1 MFKAFGNFLHRTP
14 WWAMLLIGLLTLIL
28 LGIFTLPAQVIRLSS
43 SGETPEI
50 NRAIKR
56 EIDSAFGDSA
66 LGLAEGVVSAMRERT
81 NDPARR
87 RELDLA
93 QEGIAEARKEI
104 FNAQDEIKRAVT
116 EAAKDASG
124 AAAEAAQA
132 VREAAKES
140 TVNAI
145 EAARA
150 ATEALLESA
159 TERREAIEEARAD
172 VEKSLKSAGL
182 VAPETLKSLNEQLQA
197 AKTQEDAAKKAL
209 DALTKSQVEAAKS
222 NFKLDFDVNGTKFKI
237 GNDENAKE
245 GLREGLKSAIKSGI
259 GEGIR
264 QGAKTDVKRGDKMAG
279 NAGASTTLPPTLPS
293 APGATLTAP
302 APPVSPTSPV
312 SPTAPA
318 PPAAPAPPVFSPLPA
333 ELRQDIH
340 AKVAQ
345 DVKRI
350 GLGSALILAFIPVFF
365 MTLIAKFLIDRSRR
379 AQAFGESQK
388 KVAEAQSA
396 SRQLMEARLQA
407 LQAQVEPHFLYNTLA
422 NVQALTEV
430 DPPAANKMVGHLIEY
445 LRAALPKMRETSSTV
460 GQEVELARAY
470 LNILKMRMV
479 ERLDFSISVPDEL
492 SNVPFPPL
500 MLPSLVENAIK
511 HGLEPV
517 REGGRI
523 DIIAEKVGERFRIVV
538 KDTGRGLSANGTT
551 SADAETGGGVG
562 LSNIRERLLALYGE
576 TARLSLESNVPKG
589 VIASIEIPAE
599 AMMRFS
605 ALGAIPT
612 TKIGSGGP
620 GNKNAS
626 MNTNGNTKGASK
638 SWAGRTMSAVGTTHS
653 VWARAMS
660 FTFIGIMAALAIMFG
675 LALAAMAAGWMPFSI
690 GSNTVPLSGMEG
702 MAVGSLLLLFVFGL
716 LALVALLVVAIIYG
730 LGVLA
735 AGLLVFIPLMI
746 LISVFPALSPFVLLG
761 LIIYWWFW
769 RRKPK
774 HKTAS
779 VPKSSAAV
787 NVSEVGITPTIPP
800 KLPPN

>member
-104 FNAQDEIKRAVT
+104 FNAQDEIKRAVS

-124 AAAEAAQA
+124 AAADAAQA
-132 VREAAKES
+132 AREAAKES

-159 TERREAIEEARAD
+159 TERRQAIEGARAD
-172 VEKSLKSAGL
+172 VEKSLKSAGV
-182 VAPETLKSLNEQLQA
+182 VAPETLKSLDEQLQA
-197 AKTQEDAAKKAL
+197 ARIQEDVAKKSL
-209 DALTKSQVEAAKS
+209 DALTKSQAEVAKS
-222 NFKLDFDVNGTKFKI
+222 NFKLDFDVNGSKFKI
-237 GNDENAKE
+237 GIDENVKE
-245 GLREGLKSAIKSGI
+245 SLREGLKSAIKSGI
-259 GEGIR
+259 AEGIR
-264 QGAKTDVKRGDKMAG
+264 QGTKADVKRGDKIAG
-279 NAGASTTLPPTLPS
+279 KAGDSATSPPTPPS
-293 APGATLTAP
+293 ALG
-302 APPVSPTSPV
+302 APPTTFVSPALPIS
-312 SPTAPA
+312 PA
-318 PPAAPAPPVFSPLPA
+318 PPAPPMFSPLPA

-365 MTLIAKFLIDRSRR
+365 MTLIAKFLIDRSRG
-379 AQAFGESQK
+379 AQAFGERQK
-388 KVAEAQSA
+388 KVAEIQSA

-470 LNILKMRMV
+470 LNILKMRMAD
-479 ERLDFSISVPDEL
+479 RLDFAISVPDEL
-492 SNVPFPPL
+492 SNVAFPPL

-523 DIIAEKVGERFRIVV
+523 DVIAEQVGERFRIVV

-551 SADAETGGGVG
+551 SVNVETGGGIG

-576 TARLSLESNVPKG
+576 TAKLSLESNQPKG
-589 VIASIEIPAE
+589 VIATIEIPAE

-605 ALGAIPT
+605 APGAMPA
-612 TKIGSGGP
+612 TKTGTGSA
-620 GNKNAS
+620 GNMNANS
-626 MNTNGNTKGASK
+626 KGATK

-660 FTFIGIMAALAIMFG
+660 FTFIGIMAVLAIMFG
-675 LALAAMAAGWMPFSI
+675 LALAAMAAGWMPLSI
-690 GSNTVPLSGMEG
+690 GSNTVPLSGVEG
-702 MAVGSLLLLFVFGL
+702 MAVGSVLLLFVFGL

-735 AGLLVFIPLMI
+735 AGLLIFIPLMI
-746 LISVFPALSPFVLLG
+746 LISVFPALSPLVLLG

-769 RRKPK
+769 RRKRK
-774 HKTAS
+774 HMSEAS
-779 VPKSSAAV
+779 GK
-787 NVSEVGITPTIPP
+787 VSPVVKVGEVSKDITP
-800 KLPPN
+800 PN

>member
-43 SGETPEI
+43 SGETPEM

-104 FNAQDEIKRAVT
+104 FNAQDEIKKAVSDAT
-116 EAAKDASG
+116 KEAS
-124 AAAEAAQA
+124 AAA
-132 VREAAKES
+132 REAAKN
-140 TVNAI
+140 TAAMAI
-145 EAARA
+145 EAAQTA
-150 ATEALLESA
+150 AEAMLESA
-159 TERREAIEEARAD
+159 NERREAIEEARAD
-172 VEKSLKSAGL
+172 VEKSLKSAGIS
-182 VAPETLKSLNEQLQA
+182 APEALKSLDEQLNAVKLQ
-197 AKTQEDAAKKAL
+197 QEAAKKSIEAL
-209 DALTKSQVEAAKS
+209 KESQTAQTEAAKQ
-222 NFKLDFDVNGTKFKI
+222 NLHLDFDINGTKFQISGGEDAKQKLKAAI
-237 GNDENAKE
+237 KAGVKE
-245 GLREGLKSAIKSGI
+245 GLKN
-259 GEGIR
+259 
-264 QGAKTDVKRGDKMAG
+264 GATAGD
-279 NAGASTTLPPTLPS
+279 SPPLPP
-293 APGATLTAP
+293 APPAPAAEPAQPASPALP
-302 APPVSPTSPV
+302 APPV
-312 SPTAPA
+312 
-318 PPAAPAPPVFSPLPA
+318 PPAFSPLPV

-379 AQAFGESQK
+379 ALAFGERQK
-388 KVAEAQSA
+388 KVAETQSA

-460 GQEVELARAY
+460 GQEVELAKAY
-470 LNILKMRMV
+470 LNILKMRMG
-479 ERLDFSISVPDEL
+479 ERLDFAILVPDEL

-500 MLPSLVENAIK
+500 MLPSLVENAVK

-523 DIIAEKVGERFRIVV
+523 DVIAEKVGERFRIVV

-551 SADAETGGGVG
+551 SATVETGGGVG

-576 TARLSLESNVPKG
+576 TARLSLESNEPRG
-589 VIASIEIPAE
+589 VIATIEIPAE

-605 ALGAIPT
+605 ATGAIPS
-612 TKIGSGGP
+612 TKAGADAA
-620 GNKNAS
+620 NNMNA
-626 MNTNGNTKGASK
+626 NGKAASK
-638 SWAGRTMSAVGTTHS
+638 GWAGRTMSAVGTTHS

-675 LALAAMAAGWMPFSI
+675 LALAAMAAGWMPLSI
-690 GSNTVPLSGMEG
+690 GGGTLPLSGVEG
-702 MAVGSLLLLFVFGL
+702 MAVGSVLLLFVFGL

-746 LISVFPALSPFVLLG
+746 LISVFPALSPFVLFG

-774 HKTAS
+774 TSPKTS
-779 VPKSSAAV
+779 PKTTPKNLPNAIA
-787 NVSEVGITPTIPP
+787 NVSPAVKADEVGKDITP
-800 KLPPN
+800 PN

>member
-43 SGETPEI
+43 SGETPEM

-104 FNAQDEIKRAVT
+104 FNAQDEIKRAAS

-132 VREAAKES
+132 AREAAKES

-150 ATEALLESA
+150 ATETLLESS

-172 VEKSLKSAGL
+172 VERSLKSARV
-182 VAPETLKSLNEQLQA
+182 VAPETLKSLDEQLQA
-197 AKTQEDAAKKAL
+197 ARIQEDAAKKAL
-209 DALTKSQVEAAKS
+209 DALTKSQAEAAKA
-222 NFKLDFDVNGTKFKI
+222 NFKLDFDINGTKFKI
-237 GNDENAKE
+237 GIDENAKE
-245 GLREGLKSAIKSGI
+245 GFREGLKSAIKSGI
-259 GEGIR
+259 AEGIK
-264 QGAKTDVKRGDKMAG
+264 QGAKADVKRGDKIAG
-279 NAGASTTLPPTLPS
+279 KTGDNLISPPAPPS
-293 APGATLTAP
+293 APGAAP
-302 APPVSPTSPV
+302 AEPVPPRLPASVAP
-312 SPTAPA
+312 PA
-318 PPAAPAPPVFSPLPA
+318 PPAPPAFSPLPV

-388 KVAEAQSA
+388 KVAETQSA

-470 LNILKMRMV
+470 LNILKMRMG
-479 ERLDFSISVPDEL
+479 ERLDFAISVPDEL

-500 MLPSLVENAIK
+500 MLPSLVENAVK

-523 DIIAEKVGERFRIVV
+523 DVVAEKVGERFRIVV

-551 SADAETGGGVG
+551 SANAETGGGVG

-576 TARLSLESNVPKG
+576 TAKLTLESNEPKG
-589 VIASIEIPAE
+589 VIATIEIPAE

-605 ALGAIPT
+605 ATGAIPS
-612 TKIGSGGP
+612 TKTGAGAANNI
-620 GNKNAS
+620 NAS
-626 MNTNGNTKGASK
+626 SKGAGKSK
-638 SWAGRTMSAVGTTHS
+638 GWAGRTMSAVGTTHS

-675 LALAAMAAGWMPFSI
+675 LALAAMAAGWMPLSI
-690 GSNTVPLSGMEG
+690 GGSTVPLSGVEG
-702 MAVGSLLLLFVFGL
+702 MAVGSVLLLFVFGL

-746 LISVFPALSPFVLLG
+746 LISVFPALSPFVLFG

-774 HKTAS
+774 T
-779 VPKSSAAV
+779 VPKTSPKTTPRNLPDTIA
-787 NVSEVGITPTIPP
+787 NVSPAVKADEAGKDITP
-800 KLPPN
+800 PN

>member
-1 MFKAFGNFLHRTP
+1 MRGGFVVCLGRVISKNGLVMFKAFGNFLHRTP

-104 FNAQDEIKRAVT
+104 FNAQDEIKRAVS

-124 AAAEAAQA
+124 AAADAAQA
-132 VREAAKES
+132 AREAAKES

-159 TERREAIEEARAD
+159 TERREAIEGARAD
-172 VEKSLKSAGL
+172 VEKSLKSAGV
-182 VAPETLKSLNEQLQA
+182 VAPETLKSLDEHLQA
-197 AKTQEDAAKKAL
+197 ARIQEDVAKKSL
-209 DALTKSQVEAAKS
+209 DALTKSQAEVAKS
-222 NFKLDFDVNGTKFKI
+222 NFKLDFDVNGSKFKI
-237 GNDENAKE
+237 GIDENVKE
-245 GLREGLKSAIKSGI
+245 SLREGLKSAIKSGI
-259 GEGIR
+259 AEGIR
-264 QGAKTDVKRGDKMAG
+264 QGTKADVKRGDKIAG
-279 NAGASTTLPPTLPS
+279 KAGDSATSPPTPPSALGAPPPTL
-293 APGATLTAP
+293 
-302 APPVSPTSPV
+302 VSPVLPISPA
-312 SPTAPA
+312 S
-318 PPAAPAPPVFSPLPA
+318 PAPPVFSPLPA

-365 MTLIAKFLIDRSRR
+365 MTLIAKFLIDRSRG
-379 AQAFGESQK
+379 AQAFGERQK
-388 KVAEAQSA
+388 KVAEIQSA

-470 LNILKMRMV
+470 LNILKMRMAD
-479 ERLDFSISVPDEL
+479 RLDFAISVPDEL
-492 SNVPFPPL
+492 CNVAFPPL

-523 DIIAEKVGERFRIVV
+523 DVIAEQVGERFRIVV

-551 SADAETGGGVG
+551 SANVETGGGIG

-576 TARLSLESNVPKG
+576 SAKLSLESNQPKG
-589 VIASIEIPAE
+589 VIATIEIPAE

-605 ALGAIPT
+605 APGAMPA
-612 TKIGSGGP
+612 TKTGAGFA
-620 GNKNAS
+620 GNMNANS
-626 MNTNGNTKGASK
+626 KGATK

-675 LALAAMAAGWMPFSI
+675 LALAAMAAGWMPLSI
-690 GSNTVPLSGMEG
+690 GSNTVPLSGVEG
-702 MAVGSLLLLFVFGL
+702 MAVGSVLLLFVFGL

-730 LGVLA
+730 LGICLR
-735 AGLLVFIPLMI
+735 F
-746 LISVFPALSPFVLLG
+746 
-761 LIIYWWFW
+761 
-769 RRKPK
+769 RRQY
-774 HKTAS
+774 HQ
-779 VPKSSAAV
+779 
-787 NVSEVGITPTIPP
+787 
-800 KLPPN
+800 

>member
-14 WWAMLLIGLLTLIL
+14 WWAMILIGLMTLIL

-43 SGETPEI
+43 SGETPEM

-66 LGLAEGVVSAMRERT
+66 LGLAQGVVAAMQERT
-81 NDPARR
+81 TDPARR
-87 RELDLA
+87 RELDVA
-93 QEGIAEARKEI
+93 QEGIAEARREI
-104 FNAQDEIKRAVT
+104 FNAQDEIKRAVK
-116 EAAKDASG
+116 EAADDASG
-124 AAAEAAQA
+124 AARDAAQA
-132 VREAAKES
+132 ARESARGTARDAV
-140 TVNAI
+140 TNAI
-145 EAARA
+145 ETARN
-150 ATEALLESA
+150 ATESLLESA
-159 TERREAIEEARAD
+159 TERRESIEEARAD
-172 VEKSLKSAGL
+172 VEKSLKSAG
-182 VAPETLKSLNEQLQA
+182 VAAPDALKSLDEQLAA
-197 AKTQEDAAKKAL
+197 AKAEEDVAKKAVE
-209 DALTKSQVEAAKS
+209 ALTKSQTGAVKGDLNIEIG
-222 NFKLDFDVNGTKFKI
+222 GTKFKI
-237 GNDENAKE
+237 KGD
-245 GLREGLKSAIKSGI
+245 G
-259 GEGIR
+259 
-264 QGAKTDVKRGDKMAG
+264 RGVLIA
-279 NAGASTTLPPTLPS
+279 PPPAVPAAPAVPAMPS
-293 APGATLTAP
+293 AATP
-302 APPVSPTSPV
+302 AAPV

-318 PPAAPAPPVFSPLPA
+318 FAPLPP

-350 GLGSALILAFIPVFF
+350 GLGSALILAFIPIFF

-388 KVAEAQSA
+388 KVAETQSA

-470 LNILKMRMV
+470 LNILKMRMGD
-479 ERLDFSISVPDEL
+479 RLDFAIQLPPEL
-492 SNVPFPPL
+492 SGVPFPPL

-523 DIIAEKVGERFRIVV
+523 DVIAEKVGERFRIIV
-538 KDTGRGLSANGTT
+538 KDTGRGLVATGATSAN
-551 SADAETGGGVG
+551 AETGGGVG

-576 TARLSLESNVPKG
+576 SAKLSLESNEPKG
-589 VIASIEIPAE
+589 VIATIEIPAE
-599 AMMRFS
+599 ALMRFS
-605 ALGAIPT
+605 ATGAAPSMKSASAT
-612 TKIGSGGP
+612 A
-620 GNKNAS
+620 NQNAKP
-626 MNTNGNTKGASK
+626 KG
-638 SWAGRTMSAVGTTHS
+638 WTGRTLSAVGTTHS

-660 FTFIGIMAALAIMFG
+660 FTFIGIMVVLAILVG
-675 LALAAMAAGWMPFSI
+675 LALAGMAAGLI
-690 GSNTVPLSGMEG
+690 PLSLGDTALPLTGMEG
-702 MAVGSLLLLFVFGL
+702 MAVGSIVLLFVFGL

-746 LISVFPALSPFVLLG
+746 LISIFPALSPFVFFG
-761 LIIYWWFW
+761 LIIYWWFFK
-769 RRKPK
+769 RKRK
-774 HKTAS
+774 A
-779 VPKSSAAV
+779 
-787 NVSEVGITPTIPP
+787 TPPQ
-800 KLPPN
+800 N

>member
-104 FNAQDEIKRAVT
+104 FNAQDEIKRAVS

-124 AAAEAAQA
+124 AAADAAQA
-132 VREAAKES
+132 AREAANES

-159 TERREAIEEARAD
+159 TERRQAIEGARAD
-172 VEKSLKSAGL
+172 VEKSLKSAGV
-182 VAPETLKSLNEQLQA
+182 VAPETLKSLDEQLQA
-197 AKTQEDAAKKAL
+197 AKIQEDVAKKSL
-209 DALTKSQVEAAKS
+209 DALTKSQAEVAKS
-222 NFKLDFDVNGTKFKI
+222 NFKLDFDVNGSKFKI
-237 GNDENAKE
+237 GIDENVKE
-245 GLREGLKSAIKSGI
+245 SLREGLKSAIKSGI
-259 GEGIR
+259 AEGIR
-264 QGAKTDVKRGDKMAG
+264 QGTKADVKRGDKIAG
-279 NAGASTTLPPTLPS
+279 KAGDSATSPPNPPS
-293 APGATLTAP
+293 APGAPPTTFVSPALPISP
-302 APPVSPTSPV
+302 APPM
-312 SPTAPA
+312 
-318 PPAAPAPPVFSPLPA
+318 FSPLPA

-365 MTLIAKFLIDRSRR
+365 MTLIAKFLIDRSRG
-379 AQAFGESQK
+379 AQAFGERQK
-388 KVAEAQSA
+388 KVAEIQSA

-470 LNILKMRMV
+470 LNILKMRMAD
-479 ERLDFSISVPDEL
+479 RLDFAISVPDEL
-492 SNVPFPPL
+492 SNVAFPPL

-523 DIIAEKVGERFRIVV
+523 DVIAEQVGERFRIVV

-551 SADAETGGGVG
+551 SVNVETGGGIG

-576 TARLSLESNVPKG
+576 TAKLSLESNQPKG
-589 VIASIEIPAE
+589 VIATIEIPAE

-605 ALGAIPT
+605 APGVMPATKTGA
-612 TKIGSGGP
+612 SSA
-620 GNKNAS
+620 GNMNAS
-626 MNTNGNTKGASK
+626 SKGATK

-660 FTFIGIMAALAIMFG
+660 FTFIGIMAVLAIMFG
-675 LALAAMAAGWMPFSI
+675 LALAAMAAGWMPLSI
-690 GSNTVPLSGMEG
+690 GSNTVPLSGVEG
-702 MAVGSLLLLFVFGL
+702 MAVGSVLLLFVFGL

-735 AGLLVFIPLMI
+735 AGLLIFIPLMI
-746 LISVFPALSPFVLLG
+746 LISVFPALSPLVLLG
-761 LIIYWWFW
+761 LIIYWWFR
-769 RRKPK
+769 RRKRK
-774 HKTAS
+774 HMSEAS
-779 VPKSSAAV
+779 AK
-787 NVSEVGITPTIPP
+787 VSPVVKVGEVSKDITP
-800 KLPPN
+800 PN

>member
-104 FNAQDEIKRAVT
+104 FNAQDQIKRAVS

-124 AAAEAAQA
+124 AAADAAQA
-132 VREAAKES
+132 AREAAKES

-159 TERREAIEEARAD
+159 TERREAIEGARAD
-172 VEKSLKSAGL
+172 VEKSLKSAGV
-182 VAPETLKSLNEQLQA
+182 VAPETLKSLDEQLQA
-197 AKTQEDAAKKAL
+197 ARIQEDVAKKSL
-209 DALTKSQVEAAKS
+209 DALTKSQAEVAKS
-222 NFKLDFDVNGTKFKI
+222 NFKLDFDVNGSKFKI
-237 GNDENAKE
+237 GIDENVKE
-245 GLREGLKSAIKSGI
+245 SLREGLKSAIKSGI
-259 GEGIR
+259 AEGIR
-264 QGAKTDVKRGDKMAG
+264 QGTKADVKRGDKIAG
-279 NAGASTTLPPTLPS
+279 KAGDSATSPPTPPS
-293 APGATLTAP
+293 APGAPPTTFVSPVLPISP
-302 APPVSPTSPV
+302 APPM
-312 SPTAPA
+312 
-318 PPAAPAPPVFSPLPA
+318 FSPLPA

-365 MTLIAKFLIDRSRR
+365 MTLIAKFLIDRSRG
-379 AQAFGESQK
+379 AQAFGERQK
-388 KVAEAQSA
+388 KVAEIQSA

-470 LNILKMRMV
+470 LNILKMRMAD
-479 ERLDFSISVPDEL
+479 RLDFAISVPDEL
-492 SNVPFPPL
+492 SNVAFPPL

-523 DIIAEKVGERFRIVV
+523 DVIAEQVGERFRIVV

-551 SADAETGGGVG
+551 SVNVETGGGIG

-576 TARLSLESNVPKG
+576 TAKLSLESNQPKG
-589 VIASIEIPAE
+589 VIATIEIPAE
-599 AMMRFS
+599 VMMRFS
-605 ALGAIPT
+605 APGAMPA
-612 TKIGSGGP
+612 TKTGAGIA
-620 GNKNAS
+620 GNMNANS
-626 MNTNGNTKGASK
+626 KGATK

-660 FTFIGIMAALAIMFG
+660 FTFIGIMAVLAIMFG
-675 LALAAMAAGWMPFSI
+675 LALAAMAAGWMPLSI
-690 GSNTVPLSGMEG
+690 GSNTVPLSGVEG
-702 MAVGSLLLLFVFGL
+702 MAVGSVLLLFVFGL

-735 AGLLVFIPLMI
+735 AGLLIFIPLMI
-746 LISVFPALSPFVLLG
+746 LISVFPALSPLVLLG

-769 RRKPK
+769 RRKRK
-774 HKTAS
+774 HMPRAS
-779 VPKSSAAV
+779 AK
-787 NVSEVGITPTIPP
+787 VSPVVKVGEVSKDITP
-800 KLPPN
+800 PN

>member
-104 FNAQDEIKRAVT
+104 FNAQDAIKRSAI
-116 EAAKDASG
+116 EATTD
-124 AAAEAAQA
+124 AAQA
-132 VREAAKES
+132 AREAVKAS

-145 EAARA
+145 ETARA
-150 ATEALLESA
+150 ATETLLESA

-172 VEKSLKSAGL
+172 VEKSLKSAGV
-182 VAPETLKSLNEQLQA
+182 VAPDTLKSLDEQLQV
-197 AKTQEDAAKKAL
+197 AKIQEDAAKKAL
-209 DALTKSQVEAAKS
+209 DALTKSQAEVAKS
-222 NFKLDFDVNGTKFKI
+222 NIKLDFDVNGSKFKI
-237 GNDENAKE
+237 GIDENAKE
-245 GLREGLKSAIKSGI
+245 GLREGLKSAIRAGI
-259 GEGIR
+259 AEGIR
-264 QGAKTDVKRGDKMAG
+264 QGTKADVERGDKIVGKAG
-279 NAGASTTLPPTLPS
+279 DTATSPPTPPTPLI
-293 APGATLTAP
+293 APGAPPTE
-302 APPVSPTSPV
+302 PVSPVLPI
-312 SPTAPA
+312 PPA
-318 PPAAPAPPVFSPLPA
+318 PPALPVFSPLPA

-365 MTLIAKFLIDRSRR
+365 MTLIAKFLIDRSRG
-379 AQAFGESQK
+379 AQAFGERQK
-388 KVAEAQSA
+388 KVAETQSA

-470 LNILKMRMV
+470 LNILKMRMA
-479 ERLDFSISVPDEL
+479 ERLDFAISVPDEL
-492 SNVPFPPL
+492 SSVPFPPL

-523 DIIAEKVGERFRIVV
+523 DVIAEKVGERFRIVV
-538 KDTGRGLSANGTT
+538 KDTGRGMSANGTT
-551 SADAETGGGVG
+551 SANAETGGGVG

-576 TARLSLESNVPKG
+576 TAKLSLESNQPKG
-589 VIASIEIPAE
+589 VIATIEIPAE

-605 ALGAIPT
+605 APEAMPATKTGAG
-612 TKIGSGGP
+612 IGSGTS
-620 GNKNAS
+620 GNMS
-626 MNTNGNTKGASK
+626 TNTKASK
-638 SWAGRTMSAVGTTHS
+638 RGWAGRTMSAVGTTHS

-660 FTFIGIMAALAIMFG
+660 FTFIGLMVALAIMFG
-675 LALAAMAAGWMPFSI
+675 LALAAMAAGWMPLSI
-690 GSNTVPLSGMEG
+690 GSTTVPLSGVEG
-702 MAVGSLLLLFVFGL
+702 MAVGSVLLLFVFGL

-746 LISVFPALSPFVLLG
+746 LISVFPVLSPFVVLG

-769 RRKPK
+769 RRKRKQQPK
-774 HKTAS
+774 HMPQAPATVSPAFKTDEVS
-779 VPKSSAAV
+779 K
-787 NVSEVGITPTIPP
+787 VSEADEASNGNTLPP
-800 KLPPN
+800 KMPPN